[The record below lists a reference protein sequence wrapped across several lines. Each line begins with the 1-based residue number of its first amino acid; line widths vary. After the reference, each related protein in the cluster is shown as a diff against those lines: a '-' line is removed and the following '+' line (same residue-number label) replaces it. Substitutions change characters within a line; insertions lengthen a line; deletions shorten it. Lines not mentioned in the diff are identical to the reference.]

1 MKQRSIWFQLLTL
14 LLLSSFK
21 AATKYGKICLRWVK
35 GAAPDKPGA

>member
-21 AATKYGKICLRWVK
+21 AASKYGKICLRWAR
-35 GAAPDKPGA
+35 GADPNKPGA